1 MALARTVE
9 YPNIKFV
16 SYPVHLDGTRTGAQ
30 PRMRHFPGCGH
41 FDWGDGTIL
50 GTPELATEEQMQIL
64 LACKS
69 CMGSR
74 GLSSRDAG
82 SVANESRTG
91 AVCLTCNQ
99 LMPLTGTCDN
109 CA

>member
-1 MALARTVE
+1 MALAHTVE
-9 YPNIKFV
+9 YPSIKFV

-41 FDWGDGTIL
+41 FDGGDGTIL
-50 GTPELATEEQMQIL
+50 GTPELATAKQMQTL
-64 LACKS
+64 LACKT

-74 GLSSRDAG
+74 GLSSRGAG
-82 SVANESRTG
+82 PVSKESRTG